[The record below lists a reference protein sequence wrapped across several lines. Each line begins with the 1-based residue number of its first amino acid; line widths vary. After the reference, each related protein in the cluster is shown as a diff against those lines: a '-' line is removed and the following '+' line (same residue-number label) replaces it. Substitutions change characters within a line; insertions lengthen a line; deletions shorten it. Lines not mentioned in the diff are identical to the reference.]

1 MLCIHISAFIRGSLG
16 PLVCPQLLPTAAP
29 FLREHTGNKKLSP
42 SHTMASNTTTTTP
55 YLDTAPLLT
64 PDFSPSS
71 HANAL
76 VLKTNNATDTPLDL
90 STPLQK
96 ILFDAQEVDTHIDT
110 LTTTTALPLIA
121 HTQAQNTSATHV
133 LESVEDQ
140 LSQLTQSYERLS
152 REVVERHAAAE
163 QVRLAAQ
170 RMVQTLRLGRGVQ
183 RVVALG
189 RQLEGDMSP
198 SNSGDKLGKAAETI
212 LLLRQT
218 FTTTKELE
226 RVNAANAVRTE
237 IATPAERTLISRAQT
252 GIRDFNPSGTTF
264 AQGEEMKGRAMGS
277 LRTLYLLS
285 PCPNPSTFE
294 PSLVVQA
301 LQSYL
306 QSCLSASLAV
316 LTRALATLPTL
327 DRALS
332 ETSAKCQ
339 NILALETVLEGL
351 RPPQHPLLE
360 AEGEQSRHSNLLQP
374 LLRALDESGSLASLF
389 WRSLAGGL
397 EGKVQE
403 ILQRGGV
410 SARTLR
416 SNRDRVRDAVREC
429 VDRGYRGGRDSQ
441 KKTAA
446 STMKWEREA
455 AVMVGSVIGPLGR

>member
-1 MLCIHISAFIRGSLG
+1 MDS
-16 PLVCPQLLPTAAP
+16 
-29 FLREHTGNKKLSP
+29 
-42 SHTMASNTTTTTP
+42 TTSTTTP

-76 VLKTNNATDTPLDL
+76 VLKTNNPTDTPLDL

-110 LTTTTALPLIA
+110 LTTTSALPLIA
-121 HTQAQNTSATHV
+121 HTQAQTGSATHV
-133 LESVEDQ
+133 LESVEEQ
-140 LSQLTQSYERLS
+140 LSQLTQSYERLN
-152 REVVERHAAAE
+152 REVIERHAAAD
-163 QVRLAAQ
+163 QVRLAAE
-170 RMVQTLRLGRGVQ
+170 RMLQTLRLGRGVQ

-189 RQLEGDMSP
+189 KQLESDMAP

-218 FTTTKELE
+218 FTTIKELE
-226 RVNAANAVRTE
+226 RVNVANTVRLE
-237 IATPAERTLISRAQT
+237 MVAPAERTLISRAQT
-252 GIRDFNPSGTTF
+252 GVREFNPSGATF
-264 AQGEEMKGRAMGS
+264 AQGEEMKGRIMGS

-285 PCPNPSTFE
+285 PCPVPSTFE

-301 LQSYL
+301 LQTYL
-306 QSCLSASLAV
+306 QSALSASLAV

-339 NILALETVLEGL
+339 NILALEIVLENL

-360 AEGEQSRHSNLLQP
+360 AEGEQARCGNLLEP
-374 LLRALDESGSLASLF
+374 LLKALDESGSLASFF

-403 ILQRGGV
+403 ILSRGGV

-416 SNRDRVRDAVREC
+416 SNRDRVREAVREC
-429 VDRGYRGGRDSQ
+429 VNRGYKGNREVQ
-441 KKTAA
+441 KKSATTTA
-446 STMKWEREA
+446 TVNWEREA
-455 AVMVGSVIGPLGR
+455 AVMVGSIVGPLGR